1 MAMSWIKGQV
11 NSRSRTKLDAKLAQE
26 QLAQEQDM
34 IAKDKE
40 SARLAGLE
48 SPGSPSPI
56 PGCLAGCGF
65 VTQGGLQHKIGC
77 MGWRLN
83 TYDIRTGRRIIVD
96 EGGNR
101 AMTSRCSEST
111 DHRHGGAD
119 DGCHGGRVQDQ
130 DRKAD
135 PQKPKLC
142 EGGPGPIVTHEFT
155 AKELFGNMRL
165 IPNGYGPKLSTEDK
179 LCYFKERE
187 GLLLSAA
194 DGWENITLMVDS
206 GASDTVVPPSVCKGA
221 EIQNTPKVGI
231 EYECANGKPLYNLGE
246 RRCDAMLS
254 QGGDVIG
261 MAFQVVDVGRSL
273 LSVSR
278 VCAQGHDV
286 VFSEKKG
293 SYIHLDG
300 DPRKAIPLRNAGGV
314 FELDVWVRPAGFARP
329 GVHP

>member
-1 MAMSWIKGQV
+1 
-11 NSRSRTKLDAKLAQE
+11 
-26 QLAQEQDM
+26 
-34 IAKDKE
+34 
-40 SARLAGLE
+40 
-48 SPGSPSPI
+48 
-56 PGCLAGCGF
+56 
-65 VTQGGLQHKIGC
+65 
-77 MGWRLN
+77 
-83 TYDIRTGRRIIVD
+83 
-96 EGGNR
+96 
-101 AMTSRCSEST
+101 
-111 DHRHGGAD
+111 
-119 DGCHGGRVQDQ
+119 
-130 DRKAD
+130 
-135 PQKPKLC
+135 
-142 EGGPGPIVTHEFT
+142 
-155 AKELFGNMRL
+155 MRL
-165 IPNGYGPKLSTEDK
+165 IPYGYGPALSTEAK

-194 DGWENITLMVDS
+194 DGWEKITLMVDS

-221 EIQNTPKVGI
+221 EIHTTPKVGI

-246 RRCDAMLS
+246 RRCGAMLS

-261 MAFQVVDVGRSL
+261 MAFQVVDVGRAL

-329 GVHP
+329 GFNA

>member
-1 MAMSWIKGQV
+1 
-11 NSRSRTKLDAKLAQE
+11 
-26 QLAQEQDM
+26 
-34 IAKDKE
+34 
-40 SARLAGLE
+40 
-48 SPGSPSPI
+48 
-56 PGCLAGCGF
+56 
-65 VTQGGLQHKIGC
+65 
-77 MGWRLN
+77 
-83 TYDIRTGRRIIVD
+83 
-96 EGGNR
+96 
-101 AMTSRCSEST
+101 
-111 DHRHGGAD
+111 
-119 DGCHGGRVQDQ
+119 
-130 DRKAD
+130 
-135 PQKPKLC
+135 
-142 EGGPGPIVTHEFT
+142 
-155 AKELFGNMRL
+155 MRL
-165 IPNGYGPKLSTEDK
+165 IPNGYGPALSTEAK

-194 DGWENITLMVDS
+194 DGWEKITLMVDS

-221 EIQNTPKVGI
+221 EILNTPKVGI